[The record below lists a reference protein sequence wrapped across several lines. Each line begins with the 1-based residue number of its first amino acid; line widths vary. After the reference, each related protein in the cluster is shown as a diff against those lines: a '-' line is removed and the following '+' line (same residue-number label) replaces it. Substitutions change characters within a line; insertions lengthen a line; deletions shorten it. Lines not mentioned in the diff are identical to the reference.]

1 MHAHLCM
8 HTHARAHTHTSTQST
23 LQSIWFFTFLF
34 GLALSY
40 ISNKFGARF
49 YIFDHFDDMMSLS
62 ITAVNFGYQNGQQ
75 NLKTVFKNQASTY
88 SFSLGLLPATMA
100 AWVAGGTSSVSLARL
115 CIFIPSSHSPP
126 GQPLEP
132 PRLGSGKGRGVAS
145 RPSLRSMA
153 ALWADLDTVVAESF
167 QGPSEIAKNSN
178 YDSSDVDDIVSA

>member
-75 NLKTVFKNQASTY
+75 NLKTVFKNQAS
-88 SFSLGLLPATMA
+88 SLFQPGFASCHNGSVGCGRHLLCLISEALHLHPLLPLPTWTASGAPQARIRERTR
-100 AWVAGGTSSVSLARL
+100 SSKQA
-115 CIFIPSSHSPP
+115 
-126 GQPLEP
+126 
-132 PRLGSGKGRGVAS
+132 
-145 RPSLRSMA
+145 
-153 ALWADLDTVVAESF
+153 
-167 QGPSEIAKNSN
+167 
-178 YDSSDVDDIVSA
+178 